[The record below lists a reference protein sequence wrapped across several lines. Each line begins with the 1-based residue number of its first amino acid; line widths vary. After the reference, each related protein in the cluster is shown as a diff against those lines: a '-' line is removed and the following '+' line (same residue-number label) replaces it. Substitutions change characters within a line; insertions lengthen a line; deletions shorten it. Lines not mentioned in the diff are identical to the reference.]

1 MKKKGFTL
9 IEAVVSLAIVSIL
22 FLVSFRG
29 FIFYKNHT
37 EKIQNTSAIY
47 NVKGILSFSKKF
59 CYENEQAGEIY
70 FDNCDNF
77 NEIYFVSKGKVIK
90 KIDNVGDLRILN
102 SNYVSQ
108 NKRIILLKVNSN
120 GYIDPFTIKIIDKNN
135 LIKEIVIQ
143 VGGNLIYI
151 KDE

>member
-1 MKKKGFTL
+1 M
-9 IEAVVSLAIVSIL
+9 
-22 FLVSFRG
+22 
-29 FIFYKNHT
+29 
-37 EKIQNTSAIY
+37 
-47 NVKGILSFSKKF
+47 
-59 CYENEQAGEIY
+59 
-70 FDNCDNF
+70 
-77 NEIYFVSKGKVIK
+77 SKGKVIK
-90 KIDNVGDLRILN
+90 KIDIVGDLRILN

>member
-70 FDNCDNF
+70 FDN
-77 NEIYFVSKGKVIK
+77 
-90 KIDNVGDLRILN
+90 
-102 SNYVSQ
+102 
-108 NKRIILLKVNSN
+108 
-120 GYIDPFTIKIIDKNN
+120 
-135 LIKEIVIQ
+135 
-143 VGGNLIYI
+143 
-151 KDE
+151 

>member
-1 MKKKGFTL
+1 MKKRGFTL
-9 IEAVVSLAIVSIL
+9 IEVVVSLFVISML
-22 FLVSFRG
+22 FLISFRS
-29 FIFYKNHT
+29 FVFYKSHT

-70 FDNCDNF
+70 LDNCDNF
-77 NEIYFVSKGKVIK
+77 NKLYFISNGKVVK
-90 KIDNVGDLRILN
+90 KIDILGDLRLLN

-120 GYIDPFTIKIIDKNN
+120 GYIDPFTIKILDKNN

-143 VGGNLIYI
+143 VGGDLVYI